1 VADPQEIV
9 MEVLAQLPLPGNSD
23 AELTL
28 CDAKAIFF
36 TVVQRPLVEGMF
48 LPSVDG
54 SSKHRHRS

>member
-1 VADPQEIV
+1 